1 MAAVVIAA
9 LISCNAW
16 SDHGAHQHDF
26 VQDLASHRAAGKSQP
41 KQVTTPPY
49 AQLAAV
55 TIPRDAAPGSAL
67 LNPVWTLLDTRH
79 GSLDRDEDHRD
90 AHGNVNDMS
99 VDMMELGLDPNL
111 GLRPKSLEK
120 PLLLAQAQVGNAT
133 GTPDQIGQ
141 WSAVINMPVIPIFT
155 ALLPNGK
162 VLMWDSVGDAPTKS
176 FPVHDF
182 TRAAVWDPIA
192 NTSARI
198 DVSGFNIFLP
208 ASLT

>member
-1 MAAVVIAA
+1 M
-9 LISCNAW
+9 LFRS
-16 SDHGAHQHDF
+16 
-26 VQDLASHRAAGKSQP
+26 
-41 KQVTTPPY
+41 
-49 AQLAAV
+49 
-55 TIPRDAAPGSAL
+55 
-67 LNPVWTLLDTRH
+67 
-79 GSLDRDEDHRD
+79 
-90 AHGNVNDMS
+90 
-99 VDMMELGLDPNL
+99 
-111 GLRPKSLEK
+111 
-120 PLLLAQAQVGNAT
+120 VGNAT

-141 WSAVINMPVIPIFT
+141 WSGVINMPVIPIFT

-162 VLMWDSVGDAPTKS
+162 VWMWDSVGDAPTES